1 MIARRRIIF
10 GALAFFSLQA
20 HFPLQAYGQDQPP
33 ADCKLAEWLGPTLSL
48 RPSIW
53 LRNRDYDDRY
63 GIAAGSLWLTLR
75 PQEVAGI
82 SSFLEAYVQSAAIGR
97 SGDSGAELREGYLQ
111 RSFGNLDVKVGRQ
124 IVVWG
129 RADKINPTDNFTLRD
144 ASLLFTDDE
153 EQRLGV
159 LTTQVGWQFN
169 AQHRLSLVLPHEWR
183 TPTFPIKPD
192 PNRQFSYADPDEPF
206 LQGALKFSSEGGKVD
221 WSLSYFNGY
230 DKTPDIRRLAAGPPQ
245 QLELLFQRIQVV
257 GGDFA
262 TVVGNYGWRGE
273 LAYTQTEDD
282 AGDDP
287 LTKNPFLFGVF
298 GFDRNIN
305 EDVNW
310 NLQLLVKQVFLHQ
323 AVSEAT
329 AFLQEPAKEE
339 AIVSQQQEA
348 LQAGLSTRLNLQW
361 LNDTLELELAGVLGF
376 DLQSTVFKPKLS
388 YAINDQLRGIVGGD
402 LYTGPNESFFGRLG
416 GISTAFA
423 ELRWTI

>member
-1 MIARRRIIF
+1 MWNPFRKKESRAGEAISQFVQGQAIYTPREYGNLSKEGYQKNVIAFRCINIVAQAVSSANWFLKKGDQEIENHEVLNLLKKPNPQDGFTDFMTKYVAFLMISGNSYVEAARLTDAR
-10 GALAFFSLQA
+10 
-20 HFPLQAYGQDQPP
+20 PP
-33 ADCKLAEWLGPTLSL
+33 VELYSL
-48 RPSIW
+48 R
-53 LRNRDYDDRY
+53 
-63 GIAAGSLWLTLR
+63 
-75 PQEVAGI
+75 
-82 SSFLEAYVQSAAIGR
+82 
-97 SGDSGAELREGYLQ
+97 
-111 RSFGNLDVKVGRQ
+111 
-124 IVVWG
+124 
-129 RADKINPTDNFTLRD
+129 
-144 ASLLFTDDE
+144 
-153 EQRLGV
+153 
-159 LTTQVGWQFN
+159 
-169 AQHRLSLVLPHEWR
+169 
-183 TPTFPIKPD
+183 PD